1 LGVLP
6 NKKEEIEIIGSL
18 LCAACFRESGE
29 SRLNFC
35 RVHFWLLGGVLYHQK
50 AKSELYKSL
59 AFATRLRAESA
70 AWRLDFR
77 I

>member
-35 RVHFWLLGGVLYHQK
+35 RVHFWLLGGAFYHQK
-50 AKSELYKSL
+50 AKMKS
-59 AFATRLRAESA
+59 
-70 AWRLDFR
+70 
-77 I
+77 